1 MRHAPL
7 LLVVSLGFGCGI
19 SLEEHR
25 RLVQQNLD
33 KEKVVYDAEMA
44 KMRATCQ
51 SEFTASV
58 DRIGAIETE
67 LKLLGLDVDF
77 TKSDMGTQL
86 KNTLMELELL
96 RKQRAQAEKDAAQ
109 FRAIA
114 EKLKDMIDAGR
125 IQVVKRKG
133 RMTLKLPDEILFPP
147 GSTRLLKEGTDAL
160 VSVIEVLETL
170 QDREFVV
177 AGHTDNMPLGK
188 GGAFKSNWEL
198 STARALEVVRVMVAS
213 GIPAHQ
219 LAAAG
224 YGEFD
229 PIAGNE
235 TKEGRAQN
243 RRLEI
248 IVMPRIQE
256 L

>member
-1 MRHAPL
+1 
-7 LLVVSLGFGCGI
+7 
-19 SLEEHR
+19 
-25 RLVQQNLD
+25 
-33 KEKVVYDAEMA
+33 
-44 KMRATCQ
+44 
-51 SEFTASV
+51 
-58 DRIGAIETE
+58 
-67 LKLLGLDVDF
+67 
-77 TKSDMGTQL
+77 
-86 KNTLMELELL
+86 
-96 RKQRAQAEKDAAQ
+96 
-109 FRAIA
+109 
-114 EKLKDMIDAGR
+114 
-125 IQVVKRKG
+125 
-133 RMTLKLPDEILFPP
+133 
-147 GSTRLLKEGTDAL
+147 
-160 VSVIEVLETL
+160 VIEVLETV